1 MDLMNVLEYPFVV
14 NNSVIRLSD
23 FFCVVESVEH
33 LIALFTSPVTM
44 TRLELIY
51 PWLSHGV
58 MYRLEW
64 SSIV

>member
-1 MDLMNVLEYPFVV
+1 MDLMNVLGYPLAVS
-14 NNSVIRLSD
+14 NSVIRLSD

-44 TRLELIY
+44 TRLEDID

-58 MYRLEW
+58 MHRL
-64 SSIV
+64 

>member
-1 MDLMNVLEYPFVV
+1 MNVLGYPLTL
-14 NNSVIRLSD
+14 NNSVMRLSD

-44 TRLELIY
+44 TRLEDID

-58 MYRLEW
+58 MH
-64 SSIV
+64 